1 MQKDGGSNEARMS
14 EETAY
19 AGAAE
24 QARRLRAKEYSS
36 RILTEIYLERIE
48 KLNPVLNAFRIVYA
62 ESALAEADAA
72 DKALA
77 SGAGANRPLLGVPV
91 AVKDDWDER
100 VKGDITTH
108 GTAAFGLLAEDDSE
122 LVARLRR
129 AGAVIIGRT
138 HLPELAIHGYTESQ
152 TFGITRNPW
161 NPERTTGGSSGGS
174 AAAVA
179 AGMVS
184 LAHASD
190 GAGSIRYPAA
200 MCGLFGLKPQRD
212 RVPINPPG
220 HWLGM
225 SVNGCVTR
233 TVADTALFLDA
244 VTAGAPWADSAP
256 AAPAGSFTEA
266 AARQP
271 GRLRIALSLKP
282 PRAVVPARLSDES
295 RRTTEEMADLLRS
308 LGHEVEQ
315 RDPDWGG
322 IGNQISARYMQGIA
336 DDIAAA
342 PHPEKLEPLT
352 RGYGRIARMTS
363 PKWAV
368 RRALRLEE
376 EDRARVGRVF
386 EEHDV
391 LLTPMTAGGAAF
403 EHGRFSQRGA
413 LRCLIG
419 ESRFYP
425 YAVPW
430 NHLGQPAA
438 SVPAGFSAEGLPL
451 AVQIVGRPNDEA
463 TLLSLAAQIESERPW
478 ALRKPRLD

>member
-1 MQKDGGSNEARMS
+1 MT
-14 EETAY
+14 EELAF
-19 AGAAE
+19 AGAVRQAE
-24 QARRLRAKEYSS
+24 MLRAKEISS
-36 RILTEIYLERIE
+36 RELTQLYLDRIQRFDP
-48 KLNPVLNAFRIVYA
+48 KLNAFRIVYA
-62 ESALAEADAA
+62 DSAPADADAA
-72 DKALA
+72 DRELA
-77 SGAGANRPLLGVPV
+77 SGGGSDRPLLGIPI
-91 AVKDDWDER
+91 AIKDDWDER

-108 GTAAFGLLAEDDSE
+108 GTAAFGDTPAEEDSE

-129 AGAVIIGRT
+129 AGAVLVGRT
-138 HLPELAIHGYTESQ
+138 QMPELAIHGYTESQ
-152 TFGITRNPW
+152 TFGITANPW

-184 LAHASD
+184 IAHASD

-225 SVNGCVTR
+225 SVSGCVTR
-233 TVADTALFLDA
+233 TVADTALFLDV
-244 VTAGAPWADSAP
+244 VTAGGPWSDTAPPPPD
-256 AAPAGSFTEA
+256 GTFTEA
-266 AARQP
+266 AVREP
-271 GRLRIALSLKP
+271 GRLRIALALKP
-282 PRAVVPARLSDES
+282 PRAAFPARLTDES
-295 RRTTEEMADLLRS
+295 RRVTEEMAEFLGS
-308 LGHEVEQ
+308 LGHDVEE

-322 IGNQISARYMQGIA
+322 IGNQISARYMAGIA
-336 DDIAAA
+336 DDIEAT
-342 PHPEKLEPLT
+342 PEPEKLEPLT
-352 RGYGRIARMTS
+352 RGYGRISRFTS

-376 EDRARVGRVF
+376 ADRTRVGRIF
-386 EEHDV
+386 EDHDV
-391 LLTPMTAGGAAF
+391 VLTPMTAGGAAF
-403 EHGRFSQRGA
+403 EHGRFSGRGA

-438 SVPAGFSAEGLPL
+438 SVPAGTNPEGLPL
-451 AVQIVGRPNDEA
+451 AVQLVGRPNDEA
-463 TLLSLAAQIESERPW
+463 TLLSLAAQIEAERPW

>member
-1 MQKDGGSNEARMS
+1 MS
-14 EETAY
+14 EETAF

-24 QARRLRAKEYSS
+24 QAKGLRAGKYSS

-48 KLNPVLNAFRIVYA
+48 KLNPSLNVFRIVYA
-62 ESALAEADAA
+62 ESAVAEADAA
-72 DKALA
+72 DRELA
-77 SGAGANRPLLGVPV
+77 SGGGSDKPLLGIPI
-91 AVKDDWDER
+91 AIKDDWDER
-100 VKGDITTH
+100 VAGDITTH
-108 GTAAFGLLAEDDSE
+108 GTDAFGKTPAEEDSE

-129 AGAVIIGRT
+129 AGAVVLGRT

-179 AGMVS
+179 AGMAS
-184 LAHASD
+184 MAHASD

-225 SVNGCVTR
+225 SVNGCVSR

-244 VTAGAPWADSAP
+244 VTAGGPWSDTAPPAP
-256 AAPAGSFTEA
+256 ESSFTEA
-266 AARQP
+266 AAREP
-271 GRLRIALSLKP
+271 GRLRIAVSMKP
-282 PRAVVPARLSDES
+282 PRAVAPTSVVEES
-295 RRTTEEMADLLRS
+295 KRATEGMAELLES
-308 LGHEVEQ
+308 LGHEVEW
-315 RDPDWGG
+315 RDPEWGG
-322 IGNQISARYMQGIA
+322 VGNQISARYMQGIA
-336 DDIAAA
+336 DDIEAT

-352 RGYGRIARMTS
+352 RGYGRIAKLTS
-363 PKWAV
+363 PGWAV
-368 RRALRLEE
+368 RRALKLEE
-376 EDRARVGRVF
+376 KDRARIGKVF

-403 EHGRFSQRGA
+403 EHGRFSKRGA

-425 YAVPW
+425 FAVPW

-438 SVPAGFSAEGLPL
+438 SVPAGFSPEGLPL
-451 AVQIVGRPNDEA
+451 AVQIVGRSNDEA

-478 ALRKPRLD
+478 ALRKPPLV